1 MNKRLRE
8 EESVYEP
15 ESSSSD
21 EELSE
26 GEDESIIDEVE
37 EPSTDEEEFSDE
49 SSDDDDDLNCIAVE
63 MLFKNTHKSSLKS
76 EKDSAKNNFKRNK
89 YYSNALN
96 KLIRRIIKE
105 GNQFVANKFISELK
119 EYIITEIKYNSKERE
134 IKRLK
139 RL

>member
-15 ESSSSD
+15 VSSSSD

-37 EPSTDEEEFSDE
+37 EPSTDEEDFSDE
-49 SSDDDDDLNCIAVE
+49 SSGDDDDLDCIAVE
-63 MLFKNTHKSSLKS
+63 MLFNNTHKSSLKS

-96 KLIRRIIKE
+96 KLIRPIIKE
-105 GNQFVANKFISELK
+105 GNQFIANKFISELK
-119 EYIITEIKYNSKERE
+119 EHIITEIKYNSKERE